1 MATVRDTFHQKK
13 NTEGGIRFLKKKT
26 EGDTFTVVV
35 KLKKLIGPEWCDPDI
50 DGIAP

>member
-1 MATVRDTFHQKK
+1 VATVRDTFHQKK
-13 NTEGGIRFLKKKT
+13 TQREGYVSSKKT

>member
-1 MATVRDTFHQKK
+1 VATVRDTFHQKK
-13 NTEGGIRFLKKKT
+13 HRGRDTFPQKKT
-26 EGDTFTVVV
+26 ERDTFTVVV